1 VPQLLAG
8 HLRCGVNRTE
18 TVLSTDDL
26 RVGFTHHFR
35 VVDVVA
41 QIEMPNSF
49 TFTGSPGRI
58 GDEGRWD
65 LARDGSAD
73 ATSGS

>member
-1 VPQLLAG
+1 
-8 HLRCGVNRTE
+8 
-18 TVLSTDDL
+18 
-26 RVGFTHHFR
+26 
-35 VVDVVA
+35 VVA

-73 ATSGS
+73 AASGS

>member
-1 VPQLLAG
+1 M
-8 HLRCGVNRTE
+8 NRTE

-35 VVDVVA
+35 VADITNRVVA